1 MNTAVI
7 MRNSKVRTF
16 LYVLLGC
23 CMLFTVFVLSSTHT
37 KLKDSQESNG
47 KCQQQRD
54 SLSAQLQVV
63 YEHKSRLEK
72 TLQLETTDR
81 KKAEDAVKT
90 LRDQAER
97 DRADAR
103 EKIKSLQKDLI
114 ELQASQTEEF
124 KNLKASFDTLHQEK
138 EKVDNELANHVALL
152 QQERDSKTKLARQ
165 LEELLKSRKV
175 EGQLDLMLQ
184 RQLETCRAE
193 TSQLYAKL
201 QQQNLAQSQ
210 HLAVGGGHDKPIANS
225 GDLLAGNGPV
235 HAAAPAPSLAQG
247 GPEAKA
253 NGERPKEDKGAGKMG
268 PRYQVAGAESWP
280 PKVIVGGEASDSLRP
295 IANNARNPAPAEQ
308 VLGRP
313 NESALQQ
320 AVKGSPTVPHNE
332 GRMPAA
338 PGKSIAHAMPPSFQP
353 EDKVNRGNSELFV
366 LPQNQAQPVGQKPV
380 VVSQP
385 GVQVSLQPASQ
396 AEPSQQP
403 PAQPLARPVAQP
415 AVQKEQQPM
424 HKQPQQLG
432 LNSEALLQA
441 KGQLAQ
447 ANLGQHAALEQS
459 HKPLDAALLPMV
471 GRLTKPAGQPAIAGH
486 SQELQESAV
495 KPAEQPPMQLQPA
508 VGNQAPPV
516 LPAPSIAKSQP
527 PAALVDAKNHGLAQ
541 PAQSLDDLGGLLDNV
556 AGLEKIPVGDGA
568 VPAKALSSHAG
579 AGVVGAAVKK
589 AVDGMGLEEGNELE
603 GGANYKVLLNK
614 VPNNGDDLLIGH
626 GGKALRAK
634 LARPNHRQQPAAGG
648 IGGGEDD
655 LDYANAAVK
664 DDDAAEDQ
672 EDDGPFGADLGRGK
686 PMPDAADFDDQG
698 AEADPLQQQQPNN
711 ILEDGI
717 AANPK

>member
-23 CMLFTVFVLSSTHT
+23 CMLFTVFLLSSTHT
-37 KLKDSQESNG
+37 KLKDSQESND

-81 KKAEDAVKT
+81 KKAEDAAKT

-103 EKIKSLQKDLI
+103 DKIKSLQKDLT
-114 ELQASQTEEF
+114 EFQASQTEEF

-165 LEELLKSRKV
+165 LEELLQSRKT

-210 HLAVGGGHDKPIANS
+210 HLAVSGGHDKPVANNA
-225 GDLLAGNGPV
+225 DLLAGNGAA
-235 HAAAPAPSLAQG
+235 HAAAPPPSLAQG
-247 GPEAKA
+247 GTEAKA
-253 NGERPKEDKGAGKMG
+253 SAKEDKGAGKMG
-268 PRYQVAGAESWP
+268 PPYQVSGAESWP
-280 PKVIVGGEASDSLRP
+280 PKVIVGGEASDSLKP
-295 IANNARNPAPAEQ
+295 IARNARNPAPAEQ
-308 VLGRP
+308 VLGPP
-313 NESALQQ
+313 NELALQQ
-320 AVKGSPTVPHNE
+320 SGKGSPTVPHNE
-332 GRMPAA
+332 GRLSPA
-338 PGKSIAHAMPPSFQP
+338 PGKSAAHAMPLLLQP
-353 EDKVNRGNSELFV
+353 EDKLNRDNSERFAQ
-366 LPQNQAQPVGQKPV
+366 PQNQVQPVGQKPM

-385 GVQVSLQPASQ
+385 GVPQVSLQPVSQ

-415 AVQKEQQPM
+415 AVQVEPQSM
-424 HKQPQQLG
+424 HKPPKQLAQQLG
-432 LNSEALLQA
+432 LNPGALPQA

-447 ANLGQHAALEQS
+447 ANLGQYAALEQG
-459 HKPLDAALLPMV
+459 HKPLDAASLPMV
-471 GRLTKPAGQPAIAGH
+471 GRLPKPAGQPAIAGH
-486 SQELQESAV
+486 SQELQESVV
-495 KPAEQPPMQLQPA
+495 KPAQQPPMQLQPA

-527 PAALVDAKNHGLAQ
+527 PAAGVDAKNHGLAQ
-541 PAQSLDDLGGLLDNV
+541 PAQPMDDLGGLLDNV
-556 AGLEKIPVGDGA
+556 AGLEKIPIGDGA
-568 VPAKALSSHAG
+568 VPAKAGSSR

-589 AVDGMGLEEGNELE
+589 SMDLEEGNELE

-626 GGKALRAK
+626 GGKALGPK
-634 LARPNHRQQPAAGG
+634 LARPNQHQQLAAGG

-655 LDYANAAVK
+655 LDYANAVVK

-711 ILEDGI
+711 IPEDGI

>member
-23 CMLFTVFVLSSTHT
+23 CMLFTVFLLSSTHT
-37 KLKDSQESNG
+37 KLKDSQESND

-103 EKIKSLQKDLI
+103 EKIKSLDK
-114 ELQASQTEEF
+114 ELADIKASQAEEF
-124 KNLKASFDTLHQEK
+124 KNLKSSFDTLHQEK

-152 QQERDSKTKLARQ
+152 QQERDSKAKLARQ
-165 LEELLKSRKV
+165 LEEALQARKT

-184 RQLETCRAE
+184 RQLETCRTE
-193 TSQLYAKL
+193 TAQLYARL
-201 QQQNLAQSQ
+201 QQQNVAQSQ
-210 HLAVGGGHDKPIANS
+210 HVVASGGQKPVANAPDFS
-225 GDLLAGNGPV
+225 AGNGPA

-247 GPEAKA
+247 GSEQKA
-253 NGERPKEDKGAGKMG
+253 NAKEDKGAGKLG
-268 PRYQVAGAESWP
+268 PPYQVAGAESWP
-280 PKVIVGGEASDSLRP
+280 PKVVGVEPSDSLRP
-295 IANNARNPAPAEQ
+295 IANNARNPVPAAQALAP
-308 VLGRP
+308 P
-313 NESALQQ
+313 NDSALQQ
-320 AVKGSPTVPHNE
+320 PAKASPTVSHAE
-332 GRMPAA
+332 GGLSSTPGKAA
-338 PGKSIAHAMPPSFQP
+338 PDAMLSPLQQEGKANHGS
-353 EDKVNRGNSELFV
+353 SELSA
-366 LPQNQAQPVGQKPV
+366 LPKNQGHQRVGQKPP

-385 GVQVSLQPASQ
+385 GVRQDALQPQ
-396 AEPSQQP
+396 AEPSQRP
-403 PAQPLARPVAQP
+403 SGQPLARPVAQP
-415 AVQKEQQPM
+415 AVQEEQNSLHKPLQQPA
-424 HKQPQQLG
+424 QLG
-432 LNSEALLQA
+432 VNPEPLSQL

-447 ANLGQHAALEQS
+447 LNVGQPAALEQ
-459 HKPLDAALLPMV
+459 
-471 GRLTKPAGQPAIAGH
+471 GF
-486 SQELQESAV
+486 
-495 KPAEQPPMQLQPA
+495 KPAEQPP
-508 VGNQAPPV
+508 VVNQAPPV
-516 LPAPSIAKSQP
+516 LPAPNIAKPQ
-527 PAALVDAKNHGLAQ
+527 PAAAGVGAKKQGIALPGL
-541 PAQSLDDLGGLLDNV
+541 SDGLGGLPDSV
-556 AGLEKIPVGDGA
+556 AGLEKIPAGDGP
-568 VPAKALSSHAG
+568 VPANAANSRGGAG
-579 AGVVGAAVKK
+579 AAAAAFKK
-589 AVDGMGLEEGNELE
+589 AVDAMGLEEGNELE
-603 GGANYKVLLNK
+603 VGAEKVLSNK
-614 VPNNGDDLLIGH
+614 VPNNGDDLLIGGH
-626 GGKALRAK
+626 AGKAPRAK
-634 LARPNHRQQPAAGG
+634 LARPNKQQQPVAGG

-698 AEADPLQQQQPNN
+698 AEADQLQQQQPNN
-711 ILEDGI
+711 VFDDGI